1 MRSMFLPFLAVLASG
16 CGLATHVRPVPP
28 GTLALEAAVGGPVA
42 DLGVPVPLPLA
53 TVGASY
59 GVAESVDVHAHA
71 HLTPLVLGTA
81 GLDVGATW
89 LSVGEDGWRP
99 AVSLTG
105 RAYGFSDLSTGALF
119 YGEAGA
125 AASWLL
131 GERFLTYL
139 SARGL
144 YDALERDVLW
154 AVGTGVQ
161 VPFGRF
167 ALQAE
172 ASWYA
177 PGYDTSASPVSW
189 ASVGGRGAFGVV
201 LGASFLFGDGGAR
214 SETTHLPRR

>member
-1 MRSMFLPFLAVLASG
+1 MRWMFLPPLAALASA
-16 CGLATHVRPVPP
+16 CGLATHVRPVPV

-42 DLGVPVPLPLA
+42 DLGAPIPLPLA

-59 GVAESVDVHAHA
+59 GVAESLDVHAHA
-71 HLTPLVLGTA
+71 HLTPLVLGTV

-89 LSVGEDGWRP
+89 LALGEDGWRP

-119 YGEAGA
+119 HGEAGA

-139 SARGL
+139 SARAL
-144 YDALERDVLW
+144 YDALEEDGLW

-177 PGYDTSASPVSW
+177 PGYDTSASPVAW

-201 LGASFLFGDGGAR
+201 LGASYRFGDSGTP
-214 SETTHLPRR
+214 SETTRPPRR